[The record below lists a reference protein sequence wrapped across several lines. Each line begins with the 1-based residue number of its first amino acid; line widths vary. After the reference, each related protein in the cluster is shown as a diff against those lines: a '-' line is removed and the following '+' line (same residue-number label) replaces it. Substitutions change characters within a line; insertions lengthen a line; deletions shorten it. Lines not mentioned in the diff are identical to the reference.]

1 MCSSSTWRSTTWPA
15 RSRTRDLRSPALRFL
30 SQGRFFRYT
39 TPVRKLLSLLLLA
52 VFSLP
57 LLLPAL
63 ALAQGPESNLPACCR
78 RNGAHHC
85 MMSAEQM
92 QRLLNGIKA
101 SAPHSHCP
109 LYPAAITPLRHVDLA
124 APTASPALTSILRVA
139 MEPVH
144 TETRAI
150 AAPDNTHHPRGP
162 PYSSVL

>member
-1 MCSSSTWRSTTWPA
+1 MCSSSTLRSTTWPA
-15 RSRTRDLRSPALRFL
+15 RSKTRDLRSPALRFL

-85 MMSAEQM
+85 MMSEQEM
-92 QRLLNGIKA
+92 AALLNGTRA
-101 SAPHSHCP
+101 SAPRPHCP
-109 LYPAAITPLRHVDLA
+109 NYPVAITTLRHVDLA
-124 APTASPALTSILRVA
+124 TPKAAPALASVIRKPAVLI
-139 MEPVH
+139 PS
-144 TETRAI
+144 ETRARI
-150 AAPDNTHHPRGP
+150 TVANTHLTRGP
-162 PYSSVL
+162 PTPALL